1 MPRNQRK
8 GKDFLTYALGYTQK
22 LGFRVFPLVPGK
34 KIPMIPNWQN
44 EATTDEAKI
53 REWWTRWPNANIG
66 IVTGEYRDGFFY
78 VLDFDPRNGGDWF
91 DDVGEDILPP
101 TWVVHTARGGRHY
114 YYRTRELLRSAMLP
128 DGVDLKGKGGYVVAP
143 PSILFDDDGNP
154 IGDYAYQVGNMPKDL
169 GMAEGP
175 SWVLEKL
182 HGKRTSDAGG
192 GNEETQLALWRMPP
206 PIPKGM
212 RHNYLVSLAGAL
224 WAAGVPQKEL
234 EAVLWGALE
243 FFETREDFE
252 PEKEINGILKSLQN
266 WQGEKLDLAI
276 ILRSLP
282 TALRNLVIREV
293 AAAKNLAEANAELIR
308 ENRRRAAEVVRTM
321 AVRKKEDGSLWG
333 VYQMPD
339 GKEREVPYTATGL
352 IALLQ
357 DLGISISTKEAE
369 RLLGIVSDG
378 AHKGKSKKPK
388 AASFEEI
395 LEVVWKH
402 KWIEWGGE
410 TWLLEPPLLT
420 RANIDNIRALLL
432 QNGIEISKERLNT
445 FFDKLMKFLP
455 ISPMEG
461 VVVTEAPRYGKA
473 GGIRGL
479 WFRHKNDLYVVT
491 PHEIKHFPFGQWPK
505 DVYVL
510 DLRQRDYMIDWNG
523 TPEDLLAYWEGVT
536 NRLAGDRLIALAMFL
551 PALLDQGHI
560 GLILRGPA
568 GSGKSTLKK
577 SLGYLRLGRAPKTPH
592 GTTARDFMAVLHQKA
607 IVFFDEVSAMPN
619 EMQTALKSMITGD
632 GMAMRSLYTDLEEVE
647 SDMMGTAVF
656 CATKLEYLQPDLRT
670 RCFVWELEN
679 KGGGEYE
686 DEIED
691 FCKKLWRR
699 ALAGAIKLY
708 QQAAKL
714 PPPPKNLLPEIRFRR
729 WGSWAYRYAQILGVA
744 DKFVASVRKSKIAAH
759 KGEKFEFLIDA
770 LSNPNFD
777 PKKEYTIG
785 ELIELADPAG
795 ANLRGIGQSLNRE
808 SVRDAIITLALS
820 MGYHLRIEKTRL
832 KGETKAKLRFFFTP
846 LQTGDNS
853 RLRAILKNRGIE
865 PDSDDDNTSPTPPPA
880 PPPNPPTP
888 PPTAPADHSDLT
900 PPQNPASPAQPPA
913 SPSEKPESPTDA
925 EMIEFLENAM
935 AEHDRKGG
943 TTEQKL
949 LYLYRFKER
958 FWAELAKNGRQKTID
973 YVHKKML
980 ELENVLHAETEKKLR
995 YGKHRT

>member
-1 MPRNQRK
+1 MGGTQGK
-8 GKDFLTYALGYTQK
+8 SKDFLAYALGYAKK
-22 LGFRVFPLVPGK
+22 LGFRVIPLVPGK
-34 KIPMIPNWQN
+34 KIPLIPNWQN
-44 EATTDEAKI
+44 EATTDETKI
-53 REWWTRWPNANIG
+53 REWWTRWPDANIG
-66 IVTGEYRDGFFY
+66 IVTGEYRDGFFC
-78 VLDFDPRNGGDWF
+78 VLDFDPRNGGDWW

-101 TWVVHTARGGRHY
+101 TWVVHTPSGGRHF
-114 YYRTRELLRSAMLP
+114 YYRTPELLRCAKFLP
-128 DGVDLKGKGGYVVAP
+128 GVDLKAKGGYVVAP
-143 PSILFDDDGNP
+143 PSDLFEDEGNFVREY
-154 IGDYAYQVGNMPKDL
+154 DFQVGNMPKDL
-169 GMAEGP
+169 RMAMCTQWLLDQLNGTRNGGAGEG
-175 SWVLEKL
+175 KD
-182 HGKRTSDAGG
+182 GK
-192 GNEETQLALWRMPP
+192 QLALWRMPP

-212 RHNYLVSLAGAL
+212 RHDYLVSLAGAL
-224 WAAGVPQKEL
+224 WAAGVPEREL
-234 EAVLWGALE
+234 EAVLWGALA

-252 PEKEINGILKSLQN
+252 PEKEISGILKSLQN
-266 WQGEKLDLAI
+266 WQGEKLDLTI

-282 TALRNLVIREV
+282 TAIRDIVIREV
-293 AAAKNLAEANAELIR
+293 AAAKTLSESKTDRIR
-308 ENRRRAAEVVRTM
+308 EMRRRAAEVVYALEIR
-321 AVRKKEDGSLWG
+321 RKEDGSLWG
-333 VYQMPD
+333 IYQTAE
-339 GKEREVPYTATGL
+339 GSEKEVPYTAAG
-352 IALLQ
+352 IQSLLQ
-357 DLGISISTKEAE
+357 DLGINLSVKEIE
-369 RLLGIVSDG
+369 RLLGVVGNAESRKNG
-378 AHKGKSKKPK
+378 KKPK
-388 AASFEEI
+388 APGFEEI
-395 LEVVWKH
+395 LEVVWKY

-420 RANIDNIRALLL
+420 RATPENIHSLLL
-432 QNGIEISKERLNT
+432 QNRVEISKERLKT

-455 ISPMEG
+455 ISPMDG
-461 VVVTEAPRYGKA
+461 VVVSEAPRYGKA

-479 WFRHKNDLYVVT
+479 WFRHKSDLYVVT
-491 PHEIKHFPFGQWPK
+491 PNEIKHFPFGQWPEN
-505 DVYVL
+505 VYVL

-523 TPEDLLAYWEGVT
+523 TPEDLLAYWDGVT
-536 NRLAGDRLIALAMFL
+536 NRLDGDKLVALAMYL

-577 SLGYLRLGRAPKTPH
+577 ALGYLRLGRAPKTPH

-607 IVFFDEVSAMPN
+607 IVFFDEVSAMPD

-691 FCKKLWRR
+691 FCKKLCRR

-729 WGSWAYRYAQILGVA
+729 WVSWAYRYAQILDVT
-744 DKFVASVRKSKIAAH
+744 DKFVAYVRKSKIAAH

-777 PKKEYTIG
+777 PNKEYTIS

-795 ANLRGIGQSLNRE
+795 TNLRGIGQSLNRE

-820 MGYHLRIEKTRL
+820 LGYLLRIEKTRL

-853 RLRAILKNRGIE
+853 RLRTILKNRGIE
-865 PDSDDDNTSPTPPPA
+865 PDSDDDDTPPTPPPA
-880 PPPNPPTP
+880 PSSNPPTP
-888 PPTAPADHSDLT
+888 THTAPTEPSEST
-900 PPQNPASPAQPPA
+900 PPSKPNPPAQPPPPA
-913 SPSEKPESPTDA
+913 PNPKTLTEGEV
-925 EMIEFLENAM
+925 IEFLENALG
-935 AEHDRKGG
+935 EHARKGA
-943 TTEQKL
+943 TAEQKL
-949 LYLYRFKER
+949 LYLYHFKER
-958 FWAELAKNGRQKTID
+958 FWEELMRNGLKKVLD
-973 YVHKKML
+973 YIHEKIS
-980 ELENVLHAETEKKLR
+980 ELETTLHAETKKQ
-995 YGKHRT
+995 T

>member
-1 MPRNQRK
+1 MGGTQGK
-8 GKDFLTYALGYTQK
+8 SKDFLSYALGYGPK
-22 LGFRVFPLVPGK
+22 LGFRVIPLRPGK
-34 KIPMIPNWQN
+34 KTPLIPNWPN

-53 REWWTRWPNANIG
+53 REWWTRWPDANIG
-66 IVTGEYRDGFFY
+66 IVTGEYRDGFFC
-78 VLDFDPRNGGDWF
+78 VLDFDPRNGGGWW
-91 DDVGEDILPP
+91 DDVGEDVLPE
-101 TWVVHTARGGRHY
+101 TWVVHTPSGGRHY
-114 YYRTRELLRSAMLP
+114 YYRTPERLRSAKLQH
-128 DGVDLKGKGGYVVAP
+128 GVDLKGNGGYVVAP
-143 PSILFDDDGNP
+143 PSILLDDEGNF
-154 IGDYAYQVGNMPKDL
+154 IGDYDFQVGSMPKDK
-169 GMAEGP
+169 GMGACP
-175 SWVLEKL
+175 QWVLDEL
-182 HGKRTSDAGG
+182 GKKRDGG
-192 GNEETQLALWRMPP
+192 EGKDGVGLSLWRMPP

-212 RHNYLVSLAGAL
+212 RHDYLVSLAGAL
-224 WAAGVPQKEL
+224 WAAGVPEKEL
-234 EAVLWGALE
+234 EAVLWGALA

-252 PEKEINGILKSLQN
+252 PEKEISGILKSLQN

-282 TALRNLVIREV
+282 TAIRDIVIREV
-293 AAAKNLAEANAELIR
+293 AAAKDLAENNAERVR
-308 ENRRRAAEVVRTM
+308 ENRRRAVEVVRTM

-339 GKEREVPYTATGL
+339 GKEREVPYTAAGVL
-352 IALLQ
+352 GLLQ
-357 DLGISISTKEAE
+357 DLGIYISTKEAE
-369 RLLGIVSDG
+369 RLLGVVSDG
-378 AHKGKSKKPK
+378 EHRGKGKKPK

-420 RANIDNIRALLL
+420 RANLDNIRALLL
-432 QNGIEISKERLNT
+432 QNGLEISKERLNT

-455 ISPMEG
+455 VSPMNG
-461 VVVTEAPRYGKA
+461 VVVTEAPRFGRA
-473 GGIRGL
+473 GGLRGL

-491 PHEIKHFPFGQWPK
+491 KDEIKHFPFGQWPEN
-505 DVYVL
+505 VYVL

-523 TPEDLLAYWEGVT
+523 TPEDLLAYWDGVT
-536 NRLAGDRLIALAMFL
+536 NRLAGDKLVALAMYL

-560 GLILRGPA
+560 GIILRGPA

-592 GTTARDFMAVLHQKA
+592 GTTTRDFMAVLHQKA
-607 IVFFDEVSAMPN
+607 IVFFDEVSAMPD

-729 WGSWAYRYAQILGVA
+729 WVSWAYRYAQILGVA
-744 DKFVASVRKSKIAAH
+744 DKFIAYVRKSKIAAH

-777 PKKEYTIG
+777 PNKEYTIG

-795 ANLRGIGQSLNRE
+795 TNLRGIAQSLNRE

-820 MGYHLRIEKTRL
+820 MGYLLRIEKTRL

-853 RLRAILKNRGIE
+853 RLRAILKSRGIE
-865 PDSDDDNTSPTPPPA
+865 PDSDDDDSPPP
-880 PPPNPPTP
+880 PPPSPSPNPPTP
-888 PPTAPADHSDLT
+888 PLTAPAE
-900 PPQNPASPAQPPA
+900 PPESPPPSNPNPPAQPP
-913 SPSEKPESPTDA
+913 PPVQNPKTPT
-925 EMIEFLENAM
+925 EGEVIEFLENAL
-935 AEHDRKGG
+935 AEHDQKGG
-943 TTEQKL
+943 TAEQKL

-958 FWAELAKNGRQKTID
+958 FWAELMRNGR
-973 YVHKKML
+973 KKVL
-980 ELENVLHAETEKKLR
+980 DCIHEKISELETTLHAETKKQ
-995 YGKHRT
+995 T

>member
-1 MPRNQRK
+1 MAQAQRK
-8 GKDFLTYALGYTQK
+8 GKDFLTYALGYAQK
-22 LGFRVFPLVPGK
+22 LGLRVIPLKPGT
-34 KIPMIPNWQN
+34 KIPLIPDWPN

-53 REWWTRWPNANIG
+53 RKWWTKWPDANIG
-66 IVTGEYRDGFFY
+66 IVLGRYGDAY
-78 VLDFDPRNGGDWF
+78 ICALDFDPRNGGDWY
-91 DDVGEDILPP
+91 DDAGEDILPH
-101 TWVVHTARGGRHY
+101 TWTTHTARGGRHY
-114 YYRTRELLRSAMLP
+114 YYKTQEPLRSAKL
-128 DGVDLKGKGGYVVAP
+128 DAGVDLKGEGGYVVAP
-143 PSILFDDDGNP
+143 PSVLLDDEGNL
-154 IGDYAYQVGNMPKDL
+154 IGEYEWEVGSMPKEVAL
-169 GMAEGP
+169 AEIP
-175 SWVLEKL
+175 KWVLEKL
-182 HGKRTSDAGG
+182 RGKGKGEADNGG
-192 GNEETQLALWRMPP
+192 ESLAIWRMPP
-206 PIPKGM
+206 PIPKGS

-224 WAAGVPQKEL
+224 WAAGVSEKEL
-234 EAVLWGALE
+234 EAVLWGVVEL
-243 FFETREDFE
+243 FETREDFD
-252 PEKEINGILKSLQN
+252 PEREISGILKSLRN
-266 WQGEKLDLAI
+266 WEGEKLDLAI

-282 TALRNLVIREV
+282 TAIRDIVVREV
-293 AAAKNLAEANAELIR
+293 AAAKDVAEANAERIR
-308 ENRRRAAEVVRTM
+308 ENRRRATELVRTM
-321 AVRKKEDGSLWG
+321 AVRKKEDGSLWW

-339 GKEREVPYTATGL
+339 GTEREVPYTAAGL
-352 IALLQ
+352 QGLLQ
-357 DLGISISTKEAE
+357 DLGISISTKEAG
-369 RLLGIVSDG
+369 RLLGVVTDG
-378 AHKGKSKKPK
+378 EPKSKGKKSKT
-388 AASFEEI
+388 ASFEDI

-420 RANIDNIRALLL
+420 RANLDNIRALLL
-432 QNGIEISKERLNT
+432 QNGLEISKERLNT

-455 ISPMEG
+455 VSPMDG

-473 GGIRGL
+473 GGIKGL

-491 PHEIKHFPFGQWPK
+491 KDGMKHFPFGQWPEG
-505 DVYVL
+505 VYVL
-510 DLRQRDYMIDWNG
+510 DLRQRDYTIDWNG
-523 TPEDLLAYWEGVT
+523 TPEDLFAYWDGVT
-536 NRLAGDRLIALAMFL
+536 NRLAGDRLVALAMYL

-577 SLGYLRLGRAPKTPH
+577 ALGYLRLGRAPKTPH

-607 IVFFDEVSAMPN
+607 MVFFDEVSAMPD

-647 SDMMGTAVF
+647 SDMMGSAVF

-714 PPPPKNLLPEIRFRR
+714 PPPPKTLLPEIRFRR
-729 WGSWAYRYAQILGVA
+729 WVSWAYRYAQILGVA
-744 DKFVASVRKSKIAAH
+744 DKFVSFVRKAKIAAH

-777 PKKEYTIG
+777 PNKEYTIG

-795 ANLRGIGQSLNRE
+795 TNLKGIGQSLNRE

-853 RLRAILKNRGIE
+853 RLRAILKSRGIE
-865 PDSDDDNTSPTPPPA
+865 PDDEDDTTPPSPTPT
-880 PPPNPPTP
+880 PPTP
-888 PPTAPADHSDLT
+888 PPTMHTDPT
-900 PPQNPASPAQPPA
+900 PPTNTTPPPQNDNT
-913 SPSEKPESPTDA
+913 PTNDEVIA
-925 EMIEFLENAM
+925 FLENAM
-935 AEHDRKGG
+935 AEHDQKGG

-958 FWAELAKNGRQKTID
+958 FWSELAKNGLKIAID
-973 YVHKKML
+973 YIHEKIS
-980 ELENVLHAETEKKLR
+980 ELETALQSETKK
-995 YGKHRT
+995 TT

>member
-1 MPRNQRK
+1 MPKAQRK
-8 GKDFLTYALGYTQK
+8 GKDFLTYALGYAQK
-22 LGFRVFPLVPGK
+22 LGLRVIPLVPGK
-34 KIPMIPNWQN
+34 KTPLIPDWPN

-53 REWWTRWPNANIG
+53 REWWQKWPTANIG
-66 IVTGEYRDGFFY
+66 IVTGRYRDGYFV

-91 DDVGEDILPP
+91 DDVGEDVLPP
-101 TWVVHTARGGRHY
+101 TWVVHTPSGGRHY
-114 YYRTRELLRSAMLP
+114 YYKTPELLRSAKLRH
-128 DGVDLKGKGGYVVAP
+128 GVDLKGVGGYVVAP
-143 PSILFDDDGNP
+143 PSILLDDEGKL
-154 IGDYAYQVGNMPKDL
+154 IGEYDYEVGRMPKDVAM
-169 GMAEGP
+169 GEKP
-175 SWVLEKL
+175 NWVLEEL
-182 HGKRTSDAGG
+182 HGKRNGG
-192 GNEETQLALWRMPP
+192 DEEGKEGAQLSLWRMPP
-206 PIPKGM
+206 PIPKGT

-224 WAAGVPQKEL
+224 WAAGVTEKEI
-234 EAVLWGALE
+234 EAVLWGAIA

-252 PEKEINGILKSLQN
+252 PEKEISGILKSLQN

-282 TALRNLVIREV
+282 TAIRDIVLREV
-293 AAAKNLAEANAELIR
+293 AAAKDLAESNAERIR

-321 AVRKKEDGSLWG
+321 AVREKEDGSLWG

-339 GKEREVPYTATGL
+339 GKEREVPYTAAGVQG
-352 IALLQ
+352 LLQ

-369 RLLGIVSDG
+369 RLLGVVSNG
-378 AHKGKSKKPK
+378 EYKGKGKKPK
-388 AASFEEI
+388 AAGFEEI

-420 RANIDNIRALLL
+420 RATLENIHSLLL
-432 QNGIEISKERLNT
+432 QNRVEISKERLRT

-455 ISPMEG
+455 VSPMEG
-461 VVVTEAPRYGKA
+461 VVVTEAPRYGKT

-479 WFRHKNDLYVVT
+479 WFRHKSDLYVVT
-491 PHEIKHFPFGQWPK
+491 PNEIKHFPFGQWPEG
-505 DVYVL
+505 VYVL
-510 DLRQRDYMIDWNG
+510 DLRQRDYIIDWNG
-523 TPEDLLAYWEGVT
+523 TPEDLLAYWDGVT
-536 NRLAGDRLIALAMFL
+536 NRLAGDQRVALAMYL

-577 SLGYLRLGRAPKTPH
+577 ALGYLRLGRAPKTPH

-607 IVFFDEVSAMPN
+607 IVFFDEVSAMPD

-656 CATKLEYLQPDLRT
+656 CATKLEYLHSDLRT

-714 PPPPKNLLPEIRFRR
+714 PPPPKNILPEIRFRR
-729 WGSWAYRYAQILGVA
+729 WVSWAYRYAQILGVA
-744 DKFVASVRKSKIAAH
+744 DKFVAYVRKSKIAAH

-777 PKKEYTIG
+777 PNKEYTIG

-795 ANLRGIGQSLNRE
+795 ANLKGIGQSLNRE

-832 KGETKAKLRFFFTP
+832 KGETKAKLRFFFTQ

-853 RLRAILKNRGIE
+853 RLRAILKSRGIE
-865 PDSDDDNTSPTPPPA
+865 SDSDDDDTPPTPRRPPHTTRHHHLLRQR
-880 PPPNPPTP
+880 PPNPLTPTTSNLPISQSPPEPDP
-888 PPTAPADHSDLT
+888 PPTGEII
-900 PPQNPASPAQPPA
+900 Q
-913 SPSEKPESPTDA
+913 
-925 EMIEFLENAM
+925 FLEEAM
-935 AEHDRKGG
+935 AEHDQKGC

-958 FWAELAKNGRQKTID
+958 FWSELAKNGLKNTLD
-973 YVHKKML
+973 YIHKKIS
-980 ELENVLHAETEKKLR
+980 ELETTLHAETKKQ
-995 YGKHRT
+995 T

>member
-1 MPRNQRK
+1 
-8 GKDFLTYALGYTQK
+8 
-22 LGFRVFPLVPGK
+22 
-34 KIPMIPNWQN
+34 
-44 EATTDEAKI
+44 
-53 REWWTRWPNANIG
+53 
-66 IVTGEYRDGFFY
+66 
-78 VLDFDPRNGGDWF
+78 
-91 DDVGEDILPP
+91 
-101 TWVVHTARGGRHY
+101 
-114 YYRTRELLRSAMLP
+114 
-128 DGVDLKGKGGYVVAP
+128 
-143 PSILFDDDGNP
+143 
-154 IGDYAYQVGNMPKDL
+154 
-169 GMAEGP
+169 
-175 SWVLEKL
+175 
-182 HGKRTSDAGG
+182 
-192 GNEETQLALWRMPP
+192 
-206 PIPKGM
+206 M
-212 RHNYLVSLAGAL
+212 RHDYLVSLAGAL
-224 WAAGVPQKEL
+224 WAAGVPEKEL
-234 EAVLWGALE
+234 EAVLWGVLA

-252 PEKEINGILKSLQN
+252 PEKEIAGILKSLQN

-282 TALRNLVIREV
+282 TAIRDIVIREV
-293 AAAKNLAEANAELIR
+293 AAAKTLSESKTDRIR
-308 ENRRRAAEVVRTM
+308 EMRRRAAEVVYALEIR
-321 AVRKKEDGSLWG
+321 RKEDGSLWG
-333 VYQMPD
+333 IYQTAE
-339 GKEREVPYTATGL
+339 GSEKEVPYTAAG
-352 IALLQ
+352 IQSLLQ
-357 DLGISISTKEAE
+357 DLGINLSVKEIE
-369 RLLGIVSDG
+369 RLLGVVGNAESRKNG
-378 AHKGKSKKPK
+378 KKPK
-388 AASFEEI
+388 APGFEEI
-395 LEVVWKH
+395 LEVVWKY

-420 RANIDNIRALLL
+420 RATPENIHSLLL
-432 QNGIEISKERLNT
+432 QNRVEISKERLKT

-455 ISPMEG
+455 ISPMDG
-461 VVVTEAPRYGKA
+461 VVVSEAPRYGKA

-479 WFRHKNDLYVVT
+479 WFRHKSDLYVVT
-491 PHEIKHFPFGQWPK
+491 PNEIKHFPFGQWPEN
-505 DVYVL
+505 VYVL

-523 TPEDLLAYWEGVT
+523 TPEDLLAYWDGVT
-536 NRLAGDRLIALAMFL
+536 NRLDGDKLVALAMYL

-577 SLGYLRLGRAPKTPH
+577 ALGYLRLGRAPKTPH

-607 IVFFDEVSAMPN
+607 IVFFDEVSAMPD

-656 CATKLEYLQPDLRT
+656 CATKLEYLLSDLRT

-729 WGSWAYRYAQILGVA
+729 WVSWAYRYAQILNVA
-744 DKFVASVRKSKIAAH
+744 DKFVAYVRKSKIAAH

-777 PKKEYTIG
+777 PNKEYTIG

-795 ANLRGIGQSLNRE
+795 TNLRGIGQSLNRE

-853 RLRAILKNRGIE
+853 RLRTILKNRGIE
-865 PDSDDDNTSPTPPPA
+865 PDSDDDDTPPTPPPA
-880 PPPNPPTP
+880 PSSNPPTP
-888 PPTAPADHSDLT
+888 THTAPTEPSEST
-900 PPQNPASPAQPPA
+900 PPPSQNPNM
-913 SPSEKPESPTDA
+913 PTDR
-925 EMIEFLENAM
+925 ELIDFLENAL
-935 AEHDRKGG
+935 AEHD
-943 TTEQKL
+943 QKL

-958 FWAELAKNGRQKTID
+958 FWAELMRNGRKKVLD
-973 YVHKKML
+973 YIHEKIS
-980 ELENVLHAETEKKLR
+980 ELETTLHAETKKQ
-995 YGKHRT
+995 T

>member
-1 MPRNQRK
+1 MRRAQGK
-8 GKDFLTYALGYTQK
+8 GKDFLSYALGYGPK
-22 LGFRVFPLVPGK
+22 LGFRVIPLRPGK
-34 KIPMIPNWQN
+34 KTPLIPNWPN

-53 REWWTRWPNANIG
+53 REWWTRWPDANIG
-66 IVTGEYRDGFFY
+66 IVTGEYRDGFFC
-78 VLDFDPRNGGDWF
+78 VLDFDPRNGGGWW
-91 DDVGEDILPP
+91 DDVGEDVLPE
-101 TWVVHTARGGRHY
+101 TWVVHTPSGGRHY
-114 YYRTRELLRSAMLP
+114 YYRTPERLRSAKLQH
-128 DGVDLKGKGGYVVAP
+128 GVDLKGNGGYVVAP
-143 PSILFDDDGNP
+143 PSILLDDEGNF
-154 IGDYAYQVGNMPKDL
+154 IGDYDFQVGSMPKDK
-169 GMAEGP
+169 GMGACP
-175 SWVLEKL
+175 QWVLDEL
-182 HGKRTSDAGG
+182 GKKRDGG
-192 GNEETQLALWRMPP
+192 EGKDGVGLSLWRMPP

-212 RHNYLVSLAGAL
+212 RHDYLVSLAGAL
-224 WAAGVPQKEL
+224 WAAGVPEKEL
-234 EAVLWGALE
+234 EAVLWGALA

-252 PEKEINGILKSLQN
+252 PEKEISGILKSLQN

-282 TALRNLVIREV
+282 TAIRDIVIREV
-293 AAAKNLAEANAELIR
+293 AAAKDLAENNAERVR
-308 ENRRRAAEVVRTM
+308 ENRRRAVEVVRTM

-339 GKEREVPYTATGL
+339 GKEREVPYTAAGVL
-352 IALLQ
+352 GLLQ
-357 DLGISISTKEAE
+357 DLGIYISTKEAE
-369 RLLGIVSDG
+369 RLLGVVSDG
-378 AHKGKSKKPK
+378 EHRGKGKKPK

-420 RANIDNIRALLL
+420 RANLDNIRALLL
-432 QNGIEISKERLNT
+432 QNGLEISKERLNT

-455 ISPMEG
+455 VSPMNG
-461 VVVTEAPRYGKA
+461 VVVTEAPRFGRA
-473 GGIRGL
+473 GGLRGL

-491 PHEIKHFPFGQWPK
+491 KDEIKHFPFGQWPEN
-505 DVYVL
+505 VYVL

-523 TPEDLLAYWEGVT
+523 TPEDLLAYWDGVT
-536 NRLAGDRLIALAMFL
+536 NRLAGDKLVALAMYL

-560 GLILRGPA
+560 GIILRGPA

-592 GTTARDFMAVLHQKA
+592 GTTTRDFMAVLHQKA
-607 IVFFDEVSAMPN
+607 IVFFDEVSAMPD

-729 WGSWAYRYAQILGVA
+729 WVSWAYRYAQILGVA
-744 DKFVASVRKSKIAAH
+744 DKFIAYVRKSKIAAH

-777 PKKEYTIG
+777 PNKEYTIG

-795 ANLRGIGQSLNRE
+795 TNLRGIAQSLNRE

-820 MGYHLRIEKTRL
+820 MGYLLRIEKTRL

-853 RLRAILKNRGIE
+853 RLRAILKSRGIE
-865 PDSDDDNTSPTPPPA
+865 PDSDDDDSPPP
-880 PPPNPPTP
+880 PPPSPSPNPPTP
-888 PPTAPADHSDLT
+888 PLTAPAE
-900 PPQNPASPAQPPA
+900 PPESPPPSNPNPPAQPP
-913 SPSEKPESPTDA
+913 PPVQNPKTPT
-925 EMIEFLENAM
+925 EGEVIEFLENAL
-935 AEHDRKGG
+935 AEHDQKGG
-943 TTEQKL
+943 TAEQKL

-958 FWAELAKNGRQKTID
+958 FWADLMRNGR
-973 YVHKKML
+973 KKVL
-980 ELENVLHAETEKKLR
+980 DCIHEKISELETTLHAETKKQ
-995 YGKHRT
+995 T

>member
-1 MPRNQRK
+1 MGTRQSK
-8 GKDFLTYALGYTQK
+8 GKDFLTYALGYAQK
-22 LGFRVFPLVPGK
+22 LGFRIIPLVPGK
-34 KIPMIPNWQN
+34 KTPLIPNWQN

-53 REWWTRWPNANIG
+53 REWWTKWPNANIG
-66 IVTGEYRDGFFY
+66 IVTGRYRDGYFC
-78 VLDFDPRNGGDWF
+78 VLDFDPRNGGNWW
-91 DDVGEDILPP
+91 DDVGEDVLPP
-101 TWVVHTARGGRHY
+101 TWVVHTPSGGRHF
-114 YYRTRELLRSAMLP
+114 YYRTRELLRSTKLR
-128 DGVDLKGKGGYVVAP
+128 DGVDLKADGGYVVSP
-143 PSILFDDDGNP
+143 PSVLFDDEGNFV
-154 IGDYAYQVGNMPKDL
+154 GDYGFQVGNMPKDL
-169 GMAEGP
+169 EMAE
-175 SWVLEKL
+175 SAQWVLDEL
-182 HGKRTSDAGG
+182 HGKRSGDARGG
-192 GNEETQLALWRMPP
+192 KEAGSLALWRMPP
-206 PIPKGM
+206 PIPKGT
-212 RHNYLVSLAGAL
+212 RHNYLVSLAGVL
-224 WAAGVPQKEL
+224 WAAGVPEKEL
-234 EAVLWGALE
+234 EAVLWGALA
-243 FFETREDFE
+243 FLETREDFE
-252 PEKEINGILKSLQN
+252 PEKEISGILKSLQN

-282 TALRNLVIREV
+282 TAIRDIVIREV
-293 AAAKNLAEANAELIR
+293 AAAKDLAEANAERIR
-308 ENRRRAAEVVRTM
+308 ENRRQAAEVIRTM
-321 AVRKKEDGSLWG
+321 AVREKEDGSLWG
-333 VYQMPD
+333 VYQMAD
-339 GKEREVPYTATGL
+339 GSEKEVPYTAAG
-352 IALLQ
+352 IHGLLQ
-357 DLGISISTKEAE
+357 DLGINLSIKETE
-369 RLLGIVSDG
+369 RLLGVISNTG
-378 AHKGKSKKPK
+378 SRKNGKKPK
-388 AASFEEI
+388 APGLEEI
-395 LEVVWKH
+395 LEVIWKY

-410 TWLLEPPLLT
+410 TWLLEPPLL
-420 RANIDNIRALLL
+420 IRATPENIHTLLL
-432 QNGIEISKERLNT
+432 QNRVEISKERLKT

-455 ISPMEG
+455 VSPMDG

-479 WFRHKNDLYVVT
+479 WFRHKSDLYVVT
-491 PHEIKHFPFGQWPK
+491 PNEIKHFPFGQWPE

-523 TPEDLLAYWEGVT
+523 TPEDLLAYWDGVA
-536 NRLAGDRLIALAMFL
+536 NRLAGDKLVALAMFL

-577 SLGYLRLGRAPKTPH
+577 ALGYLRLGRAPKSPQGSTF
-592 GTTARDFMAVLHQKA
+592 RDFMAVLHQKGM
-607 IVFFDEVSAMPN
+607 VFFDEVGAMPN
-619 EMQTALKSMITGD
+619 EMQIALKSMITGD

-691 FCKKLWRR
+691 FCKKLWRC

-729 WGSWAYRYAQILGVA
+729 WVSWAYRYAQILGVA
-744 DKFVASVRKSKIAAH
+744 DKFVAYVRKSKIAAH

-777 PKKEYTIG
+777 PNKEYTIG

-795 ANLRGIGQSLNRE
+795 TNLRGIGQSLNRE

-865 PDSDDDNTSPTPPPA
+865 IDSDDDDSPLTPPPS
-880 PPPNPPTP
+880 PPPNSPTP
-888 PPTAPADHSDLT
+888 PPTAPTEPSEPT
-900 PPQNPASPAQPPA
+900 PPPTPTPPAQPSA
-913 SPSEKPESPTDA
+913 TPSQNPDQPTDQQV
-925 EMIEFLENAM
+925 IEFLENTM
-935 AEHDRKGG
+935 DEHDRKGG

-958 FWAELAKNGRQKTID
+958 FWGDLAKNGCGEVLNYI
-973 YVHKKML
+973 HKKIS
-980 ELENVLHAETEKKLR
+980 ELETALHAETKKQ
-995 YGKHRT
+995 TWI

>member
-1 MPRNQRK
+1 MPNTQGK
-8 GKDFLTYALGYTQK
+8 GKDFLTYALGYAQK
-22 LGFRVFPLVPGK
+22 LGLRVIPLVPGK
-34 KIPMIPNWQN
+34 KIPLIPNWPN

-53 REWWTRWPNANIG
+53 REWWTKWPNANIG
-66 IVTGEYRDGFFY
+66 IITGWYRDGYFV

-91 DDVGEDILPP
+91 DDVGADILPP
-101 TWVVHTARGGRHY
+101 TWVVHTPSGGRHY
-114 YYRTRELLRSAMLP
+114 YYKSPEPLRSAKLP
-128 DGVDLKGKGGYVVAP
+128 DGVDLKGAGGYVVAP
-143 PSILFDDDGNP
+143 PSILLDDDGNL
-154 IGDYAYQVGNMPKDL
+154 IGEYGFEVGRMPKDM
-169 GMAEGP
+169 GMGEIP
-175 SWVLEKL
+175 NWVLEEL
-182 HGKRTSDAGG
+182 HGKSRGSAGEG
-192 GNEETQLALWRMPP
+192 KEVGRLSLWRMPP

-212 RHNYLVSLAGAL
+212 RHDYLVSLAGAL
-224 WAAGVPQKEL
+224 WAAGVPEKEL
-234 EAVLWGALE
+234 EAVLWGAIE

-252 PEKEINGILKSLQN
+252 PEKEISGILKSLQN

-282 TALRNLVIREV
+282 TAIRDIVLREV
-293 AAAKNLAEANAELIR
+293 AAAKDWAESNAERIR

-321 AVRKKEDGSLWG
+321 AVRKKEDGTLWG

-339 GKEREVPYTATGL
+339 GKEREIPYTAAGVQG
-352 IALLQ
+352 LLQ

-369 RLLGIVSDG
+369 RLLGVVSNG
-378 AHKGKSKKPK
+378 EHKGKGKKPK
-388 AASFEEI
+388 AAGFEEI

-420 RANIDNIRALLL
+420 RATIDNIHSLLL
-432 QNGIEISKERLNT
+432 QNRVEISKERLKT

-455 ISPMEG
+455 VSPMDG
-461 VVVTEAPRYGKA
+461 VVVTEAPRFGRA

-491 PHEIKHFPFGQWPK
+491 KDEIKHFPFGQWPEG
-505 DVYVL
+505 VYVL
-510 DLRQRDYMIDWNG
+510 DLRQRDYIIDWNG
-523 TPEDLLAYWEGVT
+523 TPEDLLAYWDGIT
-536 NRLAGDRLIALAMFL
+536 NRLVGDQRVALAMYL

-577 SLGYLRLGRAPKTPH
+577 ALGYLRLGRAPKTPH

-607 IVFFDEVSAMPN
+607 IVFFDEVGAMPD

-656 CATKLEYLQPDLRT
+656 CATKLEYLHSDLRT

-714 PPPPKNLLPEIRFRR
+714 PPPPKNILPEIRFRR
-729 WGSWAYRYAQILGVA
+729 WVSWAYRYAQILGVA
-744 DKFVASVRKSKIAAH
+744 DKFVAYVRKSKIAAH

-777 PKKEYTIG
+777 PNKEYTIS

-795 ANLRGIGQSLNRE
+795 ANLKGIGQSLNRE

-832 KGETKAKLRFFFTP
+832 KGETKAKLRFFFTQ

-853 RLRAILKNRGIE
+853 RLRAILKSRGIE
-865 PDSDDDNTSPTPPPA
+865 SDSDDDDTPPTPPSSPPHNPPSPPPTTSTQPTDPTPPPK
-880 PPPNPPTP
+880 PT
-888 PPTAPADHSDLT
+888 
-900 PPQNPASPAQPPA
+900 SPAPQSPPE
-913 SPSEKPESPTDA
+913 PDTPTDN
-925 EMIEFLENAM
+925 EIIQFLEEAM
-935 AEHDRKGG
+935 AEHDQKGC

-958 FWAELAKNGRQKTID
+958 FWSELAKNGLKNTLD
-973 YVHKKML
+973 YIHKKIS
-980 ELENVLHAETEKKLR
+980 ELETTLHAETKKQ
-995 YGKHRT
+995 T

>member
-1 MPRNQRK
+1 MPNTQGK
-8 GKDFLTYALGYTQK
+8 GKDFLTYALKYAQK
-22 LGFRVFPLVPGK
+22 LGLRVIPLVPGK
-34 KIPMIPNWQN
+34 KIPLIPNWPN

-53 REWWTRWPNANIG
+53 REWWAKWPNANIG
-66 IVTGEYRDGFFY
+66 IVTGQYRDGYFY

-91 DDVGEDILPP
+91 ADVAEDVLPP
-101 TWVVHTARGGRHY
+101 TWVVHTPSGGRHY
-114 YYRTRELLRSAMLP
+114 YYRSPEPLRSAKLP
-128 DGVDLKGKGGYVVAP
+128 DGVDLKGAGGYVVAP
-143 PSILFDDDGNP
+143 PSILLDDDGNL
-154 IGDYAYQVGNMPKDL
+154 IGEYGFEVGRMPKDM
-169 GMAEGP
+169 GMGETP
-175 SWVLEKL
+175 NWVLEEL
-182 HGKRTSDAGG
+182 HGKSRDGEERKEGG
-192 GNEETQLALWRMPP
+192 QLALWRMPP
-206 PIPKGM
+206 PIPKGT

-224 WAAGVPQKEL
+224 WAAGVTEKEI
-234 EAVLWGALE
+234 EAVLWGAIA

-252 PEKEINGILKSLQN
+252 PEKEISGILKSLQN

-282 TALRNLVIREV
+282 TAIRDIVLREV
-293 AAAKNLAEANAELIR
+293 AAAKDWAESNAERIR

-321 AVRKKEDGSLWG
+321 AVRKKEDGTLWG

-339 GKEREVPYTATGL
+339 GKEREIPYTAAGVQE
-352 IALLQ
+352 LLQ

-369 RLLGIVSDG
+369 RLLGVVSNG
-378 AHKGKSKKPK
+378 EYKGKGKKPK
-388 AASFEEI
+388 AAGFEEI

-420 RANIDNIRALLL
+420 RATIDNIHSLLL
-432 QNGIEISKERLNT
+432 QNRVEISKERLKT

-455 ISPMEG
+455 VSPMDG
-461 VVVTEAPRYGKA
+461 VVVTEAPRFGRA

-491 PHEIKHFPFGQWPK
+491 KDEIKHFPFGQWPEG
-505 DVYVL
+505 VYVL
-510 DLRQRDYMIDWNG
+510 DLRQRDYIIDWNG
-523 TPEDLLAYWEGVT
+523 TPEDLLAYWDGIT
-536 NRLAGDRLIALAMFL
+536 NRLVGDRLVALAMYL

-577 SLGYLRLGRAPKTPH
+577 ALGYLRLGRAPKTPH

-607 IVFFDEVSAMPN
+607 IVFFDEVSAMPD

-656 CATKLEYLQPDLRT
+656 CATKLEYLHSDLRT

-699 ALAGAIKLY
+699 ALVGAIKLY

-714 PPPPKNLLPEIRFRR
+714 PPPPKNILPEIRFRR
-729 WGSWAYRYAQILGVA
+729 WVSWAYRYAQILGVT
-744 DKFVASVRKSKIAAH
+744 DKFVAYVRKSKIAAH

-777 PKKEYTIG
+777 PNKAYTIG

-795 ANLRGIGQSLNRE
+795 ANLKGIGQSLNRE

-853 RLRAILKNRGIE
+853 RLRAILKSRGIE
-865 PDSDDDNTSPTPPPA
+865 SDSDDDDTPPTPPSSPPHNPPSPPPTTSTQPTDPTPPPK
-880 PPPNPPTP
+880 PT
-888 PPTAPADHSDLT
+888 
-900 PPQNPASPAQPPA
+900 SPAPQSPPE
-913 SPSEKPESPTDA
+913 PDTPTDN
-925 EMIEFLENAM
+925 EIIQFLEEAM
-935 AEHDRKGG
+935 AEHDQKGC

-958 FWAELAKNGRQKTID
+958 FWSELAKNGLKNTID
-973 YVHKKML
+973 YIHKKIS
-980 ELENVLHAETEKKLR
+980 ELETTLHAETKKQ
-995 YGKHRT
+995 T

>member
-1 MPRNQRK
+1 MPNTQGK
-8 GKDFLTYALGYTQK
+8 GKDFLTYALGYAQK
-22 LGFRVFPLVPGK
+22 LGLRVIPLVPGK
-34 KIPMIPNWQN
+34 KIPLIPNWPN

-53 REWWTRWPNANIG
+53 REWWTKWPNANIG
-66 IVTGEYRDGFFY
+66 IITGWYRDGYFV

-91 DDVGEDILPP
+91 DDVGADILPP
-101 TWVVHTARGGRHY
+101 TWVVHTPSGGRHY
-114 YYRTRELLRSAMLP
+114 YYKSPEPLRSAKLP
-128 DGVDLKGKGGYVVAP
+128 DGVDLKGAGGYVVAP
-143 PSILFDDDGNP
+143 PSILLDDDGNL
-154 IGDYAYQVGNMPKDL
+154 IGEYGFEVGRMPKDM
-169 GMAEGP
+169 GMGEIP
-175 SWVLEKL
+175 NWVLEEL
-182 HGKRTSDAGG
+182 HGKSRGSAGEG
-192 GNEETQLALWRMPP
+192 KEVGRLSLWRMPP

-212 RHNYLVSLAGAL
+212 RHDYLVSLAGAL
-224 WAAGVPQKEL
+224 WAAGVPEKEL
-234 EAVLWGALE
+234 EAVLWGAIE

-252 PEKEINGILKSLQN
+252 PEKEISGILKSLQN

-282 TALRNLVIREV
+282 TAIRDIVLREV
-293 AAAKNLAEANAELIR
+293 AAAKDWAESNAERIR
-308 ENRRRAAEVVRTM
+308 ENRRLAAEVVRTM
-321 AVRKKEDGSLWG
+321 AVRKKEDGTLWG

-339 GKEREVPYTATGL
+339 GKEREIPYTAAGVQG
-352 IALLQ
+352 LLQ

-369 RLLGIVSDG
+369 RLLGVVSNG
-378 AHKGKSKKPK
+378 EHKGKGKKPK
-388 AASFEEI
+388 AAGFEEI

-420 RANIDNIRALLL
+420 RATIDNIHSLLL
-432 QNGIEISKERLNT
+432 QNRVEISKERLKT

-455 ISPMEG
+455 VSPMDG
-461 VVVTEAPRYGKA
+461 VVVTEAPRFGRA

-491 PHEIKHFPFGQWPK
+491 KDEIKHFPFGQWPEG
-505 DVYVL
+505 VYVL
-510 DLRQRDYMIDWNG
+510 DLRQRDYIIDWNG
-523 TPEDLLAYWEGVT
+523 TPEDLLAYWDGIT
-536 NRLAGDRLIALAMFL
+536 NRLVGDQRVALAMYL

-577 SLGYLRLGRAPKTPH
+577 ALGYLRLGRAPKTPH

-607 IVFFDEVSAMPN
+607 IVFFDEVSAMPD

-656 CATKLEYLQPDLRT
+656 CATKLEYLHSDLRT

-714 PPPPKNLLPEIRFRR
+714 PPPPKNILPEIRFRR
-729 WGSWAYRYAQILGVA
+729 WVSWAYRYAQILGVA
-744 DKFVASVRKSKIAAH
+744 DKFVAYVRKSKIAAH

-777 PKKEYTIG
+777 PNKEYTIG

-795 ANLRGIGQSLNRE
+795 ANLKGIGQSLNRE

-832 KGETKAKLRFFFTP
+832 KGETKAKLRFFFTQ

-853 RLRAILKNRGIE
+853 RLRAILKSRGIE
-865 PDSDDDNTSPTPPPA
+865 SDSDDDDTPPTPPSSPPHNPPSPPPTTSTQPTDPTPPPK
-880 PPPNPPTP
+880 PT
-888 PPTAPADHSDLT
+888 
-900 PPQNPASPAQPPA
+900 SPAPQSPPE
-913 SPSEKPESPTDA
+913 PDTPTDN
-925 EMIEFLENAM
+925 EIIQFLEEAM
-935 AEHDRKGG
+935 AEHDQKGC

-958 FWAELAKNGRQKTID
+958 FWSELAKNGLKNTID
-973 YVHKKML
+973 YIHKKIS
-980 ELENVLHAETEKKLR
+980 ELETTLHAETKKQ
-995 YGKHRT
+995 T

>member
-1 MPRNQRK
+1 MRRAQGK
-8 GKDFLTYALGYTQK
+8 GKDFLSYALGYGQK
-22 LGFRVFPLVPGK
+22 LGLRIFPLVPGK
-34 KIPMIPNWQN
+34 KIPLIPNWQN
-44 EATTDEAKI
+44 EATTDETKI
-53 REWWTRWPNANIG
+53 REWWTRWPDANIG
-66 IVTGEYRDGFFY
+66 IVTGEYRDGFFC
-78 VLDFDPRNGGDWF
+78 VLDFDPRNGGGWW
-91 DDVGEDILPP
+91 DDVGENVLPE
-101 TWVVHTARGGRHY
+101 TWVVHTPSGGRHY
-114 YYRTRELLRSAMLP
+114 YYRTPERLRSAKLQH
-128 DGVDLKGKGGYVVAP
+128 GVDLKGNGGYVVAP
-143 PSILFDDDGNP
+143 PSILLDDEGNF
-154 IGDYAYQVGNMPKDL
+154 IGDYDFQVGSMPKDN
-169 GMAEGP
+169 GMGACP
-175 SWVLEKL
+175 QWVLDEL
-182 HGKRTSDAGG
+182 GKKRDGG
-192 GNEETQLALWRMPP
+192 EGKEGVGLSLWRMPP

-212 RHNYLVSLAGAL
+212 RHDYLVSLAGAL
-224 WAAGVPQKEL
+224 WAAGVPEKEL
-234 EAVLWGALE
+234 EAVLWGALA

-252 PEKEINGILKSLQN
+252 PEKEISGILKSLQN
-266 WQGEKLDLAI
+266 WQGEKLDLTI

-282 TALRNLVIREV
+282 TAIRDIVIREV
-293 AAAKNLAEANAELIR
+293 AAAKDLAENNAERVR
-308 ENRRRAAEVVRTM
+308 ENRRRAVEVVRTM

-339 GKEREVPYTATGL
+339 GKEREVPYTAAGL
-352 IALLQ
+352 LGLLQ
-357 DLGISISTKEAE
+357 DLGIYISAKEAE
-369 RLLGIVSDG
+369 RLLGVVSDG
-378 AHKGKSKKPK
+378 EHRGKGKKPK

-420 RANIDNIRALLL
+420 RANLDNIRALLL
-432 QNGIEISKERLNT
+432 QNGLEISKERLNT

-455 ISPMEG
+455 VSPMNG
-461 VVVTEAPRYGKA
+461 VVVTEAPRFGRA
-473 GGIRGL
+473 GGLRGL

-491 PHEIKHFPFGQWPK
+491 KDEIKHFPFGQWPEN
-505 DVYVL
+505 VYVL

-523 TPEDLLAYWEGVT
+523 TPEDLLAYWDGVT
-536 NRLAGDRLIALAMFL
+536 NRLAGDKLVALAMYL

-560 GLILRGPA
+560 GIILRGPA

-592 GTTARDFMAVLHQKA
+592 GTTTRDFMAVLHQKA
-607 IVFFDEVSAMPN
+607 IVFFDEVSAMPD

-729 WGSWAYRYAQILGVA
+729 WVSWAYRYAQILGVA
-744 DKFVASVRKSKIAAH
+744 DKFIAYVRKSKIAAH

-777 PKKEYTIG
+777 PNKEYTIG

-795 ANLRGIGQSLNRE
+795 TNLRGIAQSLNRE

-820 MGYHLRIEKTRL
+820 MGYLLRIEKTRL

-853 RLRAILKNRGIE
+853 RLRAILKSRGIE
-865 PDSDDDNTSPTPPPA
+865 PDSDDDDSPPP
-880 PPPNPPTP
+880 PPPSPSPNPPTP
-888 PPTAPADHSDLT
+888 PLTAPT
-900 PPQNPASPAQPPA
+900 EPPESPPPSNPNPPAQPP
-913 SPSEKPESPTDA
+913 PPVQNPKTPT
-925 EMIEFLENAM
+925 EGEVIEFLENAL
-935 AEHDRKGG
+935 AEHDQKGG
-943 TTEQKL
+943 TAEQKL

-958 FWAELAKNGRQKTID
+958 FWAELMRNGR
-973 YVHKKML
+973 KKVL
-980 ELENVLHAETEKKLR
+980 DCIHEKISELETTLHAETKKQ
-995 YGKHRT
+995 T

>member
-1 MPRNQRK
+1 MGGTQGK
-8 GKDFLTYALGYTQK
+8 SKDFLSYALGYGPK
-22 LGFRVFPLVPGK
+22 LGFRVIPLRPGK
-34 KIPMIPNWQN
+34 KTPLIPNWPN

-53 REWWTRWPNANIG
+53 REWWTRWPDANIG
-66 IVTGEYRDGFFY
+66 IVTGEYRDGFFC
-78 VLDFDPRNGGDWF
+78 VLDFDPRNGGGWW
-91 DDVGEDILPP
+91 DDVGEDVLPE
-101 TWVVHTARGGRHY
+101 TWVVHTPSGGRHY
-114 YYRTRELLRSAMLP
+114 YYRTPERLRSAKLQH
-128 DGVDLKGKGGYVVAP
+128 GVDLKGKGGYVVAP
-143 PSILFDDDGNP
+143 PSILLDDEGNF
-154 IGDYAYQVGNMPKDL
+154 IGDYDFQVGSMPKDK
-169 GMAEGP
+169 GMGACP
-175 SWVLEKL
+175 QWVLDEL
-182 HGKRTSDAGG
+182 GKKRDGG
-192 GNEETQLALWRMPP
+192 EGKDGVGLSLWRMPP

-212 RHNYLVSLAGAL
+212 RHDYLVSLAGAL
-224 WAAGVPQKEL
+224 WAAGVPEKEL
-234 EAVLWGALE
+234 EAVLWGALA

-252 PEKEINGILKSLQN
+252 PEKEISGILKSLQN

-282 TALRNLVIREV
+282 TAIRDIVIREV
-293 AAAKNLAEANAELIR
+293 AAAKDLAENNAERVR
-308 ENRRRAAEVVRTM
+308 ENRRRAVEVVRTM

-339 GKEREVPYTATGL
+339 GKEREVPYTAAGVL
-352 IALLQ
+352 GLLQ
-357 DLGISISTKEAE
+357 DLGIYISTKEAE
-369 RLLGIVSDG
+369 RLLGVVSDG
-378 AHKGKSKKPK
+378 EHRGKGKKPK

-420 RANIDNIRALLL
+420 RANLDNIRALLL
-432 QNGIEISKERLNT
+432 QNGLEISKERLNT

-455 ISPMEG
+455 VSPMNG
-461 VVVTEAPRYGKA
+461 VVVTEAPRFGRA
-473 GGIRGL
+473 GGLRGL

-491 PHEIKHFPFGQWPK
+491 KDEIKHFPFGQWPEN
-505 DVYVL
+505 VYVL

-523 TPEDLLAYWEGVT
+523 TPEDLLAYWDGVT
-536 NRLAGDRLIALAMFL
+536 NRLAGDKLVALAMYL

-560 GLILRGPA
+560 GIILRGPA

-592 GTTARDFMAVLHQKA
+592 GTTTRDFMAVLHQKA
-607 IVFFDEVSAMPN
+607 IVFFDEVSAMPD

-729 WGSWAYRYAQILGVA
+729 WVSWAYRYAQILGVA
-744 DKFVASVRKSKIAAH
+744 DKFIAYVRKSKIAAH

-777 PKKEYTIG
+777 PNKEYTIG

-795 ANLRGIGQSLNRE
+795 TNLRGIAQSLNRE

-820 MGYHLRIEKTRL
+820 MGYLLRIEKTRL

-853 RLRAILKNRGIE
+853 RLRAILKSRGIE
-865 PDSDDDNTSPTPPPA
+865 PDSDDDDSPPP
-880 PPPNPPTP
+880 PPPSPSPNPPTP
-888 PPTAPADHSDLT
+888 PLTAPAE
-900 PPQNPASPAQPPA
+900 PPESPPPSNPNPPAQPP
-913 SPSEKPESPTDA
+913 PPVQNPKTPT
-925 EMIEFLENAM
+925 EGEVIEFLENAL
-935 AEHDRKGG
+935 AEHDQKGG
-943 TTEQKL
+943 TAEQKL

-958 FWAELAKNGRQKTID
+958 FWAELMRNGR
-973 YVHKKML
+973 KKVL
-980 ELENVLHAETEKKLR
+980 DCIHEKISELETTLHAETKKQ
-995 YGKHRT
+995 T

>member
-1 MPRNQRK
+1 MPKAQRK
-8 GKDFLTYALGYTQK
+8 GKDFLTYALGYAQK
-22 LGFRVFPLVPGK
+22 LGLRVIPLVPGK
-34 KIPMIPNWQN
+34 KTPLIPDWPN

-53 REWWTRWPNANIG
+53 REWWQKWPTANIG
-66 IVTGEYRDGFFY
+66 IVTGRYRDGYFI

-91 DDVGEDILPP
+91 DDVGEDVLPP
-101 TWVVHTARGGRHY
+101 TWVVHTPSGGRHY
-114 YYRTRELLRSAMLP
+114 YYKTPELLRSAKLRH
-128 DGVDLKGKGGYVVAP
+128 GVDLKGVGGYVVAP
-143 PSILFDDDGNP
+143 PSILLDDEGKL
-154 IGDYAYQVGNMPKDL
+154 IGEYDYEVGRMPKDVAM
-169 GMAEGP
+169 GEKP
-175 SWVLEKL
+175 NWVLEEL
-182 HGKRTSDAGG
+182 HGKRNGG
-192 GNEETQLALWRMPP
+192 DEEGKEGAQLSLWRLPP
-206 PIPKGM
+206 PIPMGM

-224 WAAGVPQKEL
+224 WAAGVTEKEI
-234 EAVLWGALE
+234 EAVLWGAIA

-252 PEKEINGILKSLQN
+252 PEKEISGILKSLQN

-282 TALRNLVIREV
+282 TAIRDIVLREV
-293 AAAKNLAEANAELIR
+293 AAAKDWAESNAERIR

-321 AVRKKEDGSLWG
+321 AVREKEDGSLWG

-339 GKEREVPYTATGL
+339 GKEREVPYTAAGVQG
-352 IALLQ
+352 LLQ

-369 RLLGIVSDG
+369 RLLGVVSNG
-378 AHKGKSKKPK
+378 EYKGKGKKPK
-388 AASFEEI
+388 AAGFEEI

-420 RANIDNIRALLL
+420 RATLENIHSLLL
-432 QNGIEISKERLNT
+432 QNRVEISKERLRT

-455 ISPMEG
+455 VSPMEG
-461 VVVTEAPRYGKA
+461 VVVTEAPRYGKT

-479 WFRHKNDLYVVT
+479 WFRHKSDLYVVT
-491 PHEIKHFPFGQWPK
+491 PNEIKHFPFGQWPEG
-505 DVYVL
+505 VYVL
-510 DLRQRDYMIDWNG
+510 DLRQRDYIIDWNG
-523 TPEDLLAYWEGVT
+523 TPEDLLAYWDGVT
-536 NRLAGDRLIALAMFL
+536 NRLAGDQRVALAMYL

-577 SLGYLRLGRAPKTPH
+577 ALGYLRLGRAPKTPH

-607 IVFFDEVSAMPN
+607 IVFFDEVSAMPD

-656 CATKLEYLQPDLRT
+656 CATKLEYLHSDLRT

-714 PPPPKNLLPEIRFRR
+714 PPPPKNILPEIRFRR
-729 WGSWAYRYAQILGVA
+729 WVSWAYRYAQILGVA
-744 DKFVASVRKSKIAAH
+744 DKFVAYVRKSKIAAH

-777 PKKEYTIG
+777 PNKEYTIS

-795 ANLRGIGQSLNRE
+795 ANLKGIGQSLNRE

-832 KGETKAKLRFFFTP
+832 KGETKAKLRFFFTQ

-853 RLRAILKNRGIE
+853 RLRAILKSRGIE
-865 PDSDDDNTSPTPPPA
+865 SDSDDDDSSPPPPPPPTP
-880 PPPNPPTP
+880 NPSPP
-888 PPTAPADHSDLT
+888 PPTASTELSDPTPA
-900 PPQNPASPAQPPA
+900 PPSPIPNT
-913 SPSEKPESPTDA
+913 PTDGQV
-925 EMIEFLENAM
+925 IEFLENAM
-935 AEHDRKGG
+935 AEHDLKGC

-958 FWAELAKNGRQKTID
+958 FWSELAKNGLKNTID
-973 YVHKKML
+973 YIHKKIS
-980 ELENVLHAETEKKLR
+980 ELETTLHAETKKQ
-995 YGKHRT
+995 T

>member
-1 MPRNQRK
+1 
-8 GKDFLTYALGYTQK
+8 
-22 LGFRVFPLVPGK
+22 
-34 KIPMIPNWQN
+34 
-44 EATTDEAKI
+44 
-53 REWWTRWPNANIG
+53 
-66 IVTGEYRDGFFY
+66 
-78 VLDFDPRNGGDWF
+78 
-91 DDVGEDILPP
+91 
-101 TWVVHTARGGRHY
+101 
-114 YYRTRELLRSAMLP
+114 
-128 DGVDLKGKGGYVVAP
+128 VDLKGVGGYVVAP
-143 PSILFDDDGNP
+143 PSILLDDDGNL
-154 IGDYAYQVGNMPKDL
+154 IGEYGFEVGRMPKDM
-169 GMAEGP
+169 GMGETP
-175 SWVLEKL
+175 NWVLEEL
-182 HGKRTSDAGG
+182 HGKSSGG
-192 GNEETQLALWRMPP
+192 EERKNGGQLSLWRMPP
-206 PIPKGM
+206 PIPKGT

-224 WAAGVPQKEL
+224 WAAGVTEKEI
-234 EAVLWGALE
+234 EAVLWGAIA

-252 PEKEINGILKSLQN
+252 PEKEISGILKSLQN

-282 TALRNLVIREV
+282 TAIRDIVLREV
-293 AAAKNLAEANAELIR
+293 AAAKDLAESNAERIR

-339 GKEREVPYTATGL
+339 GKEREIPYTAAGVQG
-352 IALLQ
+352 LLQ

-369 RLLGIVSDG
+369 RLLGVVSNG
-378 AHKGKSKKPK
+378 EHKGKGKKPK
-388 AASFEEI
+388 AAGFEEI

-420 RANIDNIRALLL
+420 RATIDNIHSLLL
-432 QNGIEISKERLNT
+432 QNRVEISKERLKT

-455 ISPMEG
+455 VSPMDG
-461 VVVTEAPRYGKA
+461 VVVTEAPRFGRA

-491 PHEIKHFPFGQWPK
+491 KDEIKHFPFGQWPEG
-505 DVYVL
+505 VYVL
-510 DLRQRDYMIDWNG
+510 DLRQRDYIIDWNG
-523 TPEDLLAYWEGVT
+523 TPEDLLAYWDGVT
-536 NRLAGDRLIALAMFL
+536 NRLAGDQRVALAMYL

-577 SLGYLRLGRAPKTPH
+577 ALGYLRLGRAPKTPH

-607 IVFFDEVSAMPN
+607 IVFFDEVSAMPD

-656 CATKLEYLQPDLRT
+656 CATKLEYLHSDLRT

-714 PPPPKNLLPEIRFRR
+714 PPPPKNILPEIRFRR
-729 WGSWAYRYAQILGVA
+729 WVSWAYRYAQILGVA
-744 DKFVASVRKSKIAAH
+744 DKFVAYVRKSKIAAH

-777 PKKEYTIG
+777 PNKEYTIS

-795 ANLRGIGQSLNRE
+795 ANLKGIGQSLNRE

-832 KGETKAKLRFFFTP
+832 KGETKAKLRFFFTQ

-853 RLRAILKNRGIE
+853 RLRAILKSRGIE
-865 PDSDDDNTSPTPPPA
+865 SDSDDDDTPPTPPSSPPHNPPSPPPTTSTQPTDPTPPPK
-880 PPPNPPTP
+880 PT
-888 PPTAPADHSDLT
+888 
-900 PPQNPASPAQPPA
+900 SPAPQSPPE
-913 SPSEKPESPTDA
+913 PDTPTDN
-925 EMIEFLENAM
+925 EIIQFLEEAM
-935 AEHDRKGG
+935 AEHDQKGC

-958 FWAELAKNGRQKTID
+958 FWSELAKNGLKNTLD
-973 YVHKKML
+973 YIHKKIS
-980 ELENVLHAETEKKLR
+980 ELETSLHAETKKQ
-995 YGKHRT
+995 T

>member
-1 MPRNQRK
+1 MPNTQDK
-8 GKDFLTYALGYTQK
+8 GKDFLTYALGYAQK
-22 LGFRVFPLVPGK
+22 LGLRVIPLVPGK
-34 KIPMIPNWQN
+34 KIPLIPNWPN

-53 REWWTRWPNANIG
+53 REWWTIWPNANIG
-66 IVTGEYRDGFFY
+66 IVTGQYRDGFFI
-78 VLDFDPRNGGDWF
+78 VLDFDPRNGGDWYA
-91 DDVGEDILPP
+91 DVGEDVLPP
-101 TWVVHTARGGRHY
+101 TWVVHTPSGGRHY
-114 YYRTRELLRSAMLP
+114 YYKSPEPLRSAKLP
-128 DGVDLKGKGGYVVAP
+128 DGVDLKGAGGYVVAP
-143 PSILFDDDGNP
+143 PSILLDDDGNL
-154 IGDYAYQVGNMPKDL
+154 IGEYGFEVGRMPKDM
-169 GMAEGP
+169 GMGETP
-175 SWVLEKL
+175 NWVLEEL
-182 HGKRTSDAGG
+182 HGKSRGG
-192 GNEETQLALWRMPP
+192 EERKEGGQLSLWRMPP
-206 PIPKGM
+206 PIPKGI

-224 WAAGVPQKEL
+224 WAAGVTEKEI
-234 EAVLWGALE
+234 EAVLWGAIA
-243 FFETREDFE
+243 FFEIREDFE
-252 PEKEINGILKSLQN
+252 PEKEISGILKSLQN

-282 TALRNLVIREV
+282 TAIRDIVLREV
-293 AAAKNLAEANAELIR
+293 AAAKDLAESNAERIR
-308 ENRRRAAEVVRTM
+308 ENRRLAAEVVRTM

-339 GKEREVPYTATGL
+339 GKEREVPYTAAGVQG
-352 IALLQ
+352 LLQ

-369 RLLGIVSDG
+369 RLLGVVSNG
-378 AHKGKSKKPK
+378 EYKGKGKKPK
-388 AASFEEI
+388 AAGFEEI

-420 RANIDNIRALLL
+420 RATIDNIHSLLL
-432 QNGIEISKERLNT
+432 QNRVEISKERLKT

-455 ISPMEG
+455 VSPMNG

-473 GGIRGL
+473 NGIRGL
-479 WFRHKNDLYVVT
+479 WFRHKSDLYVVT
-491 PHEIKHFPFGQWPK
+491 PNEIKHFPFGQWPE

-510 DLRQRDYMIDWNG
+510 DLRQRDYIIDWNG
-523 TPEDLLAYWEGVT
+523 TPEDLLAYWDGVT
-536 NRLAGDRLIALAMFL
+536 NRLAGDQLVALAMYL

-577 SLGYLRLGRAPKTPH
+577 ALGYLRLGRAPKTPH

-607 IVFFDEVSAMPN
+607 IVFFDEVSAMPD

-647 SDMMGTAVF
+647 SDMMGSAVF
-656 CATKLEYLQPDLRT
+656 CATKLEYLQTDLRT

-679 KGGGEYE
+679 KGGGECE

-714 PPPPKNLLPEIRFRR
+714 PPPPKNILPEIRFRR
-729 WGSWAYRYAQILGVA
+729 WISWAYRYAQIFGVV
-744 DKFVASVRKSKIAAH
+744 DKFIAFVRKSKIAAH

-795 ANLRGIGQSLNRE
+795 ANLKGIGQSLNRE

-832 KGETKAKLRFFFTP
+832 KGETKAKLRFFFTQ

-853 RLRAILKNRGIE
+853 RLRAILKSRGIE
-865 PDSDDDNTSPTPPPA
+865 PDSDDDDTPPP
-880 PPPNPPTP
+880 PPSSPPHNPPTP
-888 PPTAPADHSDLT
+888 PPTTTTDPT
-900 PPQNPASPAQPPA
+900 PPPNPTSPPPQ
-913 SPSEKPESPTDA
+913 SPPEPNVTHED
-925 EMIEFLENAM
+925 EIIQFLEEAL
-935 AEHDRKGG
+935 AKHDQKGCAI
-943 TTEQKL
+943 EQKL
-949 LYLYRFKER
+949 LYLYRFKEK
-958 FWAELAKNGRQKTID
+958 FWAELAKNGQRKTID
-973 YVHKKML
+973 YIHKKIS
-980 ELENVLHAETEKKLR
+980 ELETSLHAETKKQ
-995 YGKHRT
+995 T

>member
-1 MPRNQRK
+1 MRRAQGK
-8 GKDFLTYALGYTQK
+8 GKDFLSYALGYGQK
-22 LGFRVFPLVPGK
+22 LGLRIFPLVPGK
-34 KIPMIPNWQN
+34 KIPLIPNWQN
-44 EATTDEAKI
+44 EATTDETKI
-53 REWWTRWPNANIG
+53 REWWTKWPNANIG
-66 IVTGEYRDGFFY
+66 IVTGEYRDGFFC
-78 VLDFDPRNGGDWF
+78 VLDFDPRNGGGWW
-91 DDVGEDILPP
+91 DDVGEDVLPE
-101 TWVVHTARGGRHY
+101 TWVVHTPSGGRHY
-114 YYRTRELLRSAMLP
+114 YYRTLERLRSAKLQH
-128 DGVDLKGKGGYVVAP
+128 GVDLKGNGGYVVAP
-143 PSILFDDDGNP
+143 PSILLDDEGNFT
-154 IGDYAYQVGNMPKDL
+154 GDYDFQVGSMPKDK
-169 GMAEGP
+169 GMGACP
-175 SWVLEKL
+175 QWVLDEL
-182 HGKRTSDAGG
+182 GKKRDGG
-192 GNEETQLALWRMPP
+192 EGKEGVGLSLWRMPP

-212 RHNYLVSLAGAL
+212 RHDYLVSLAGAL
-224 WAAGVPQKEL
+224 WAAGVPEKEL
-234 EAVLWGALE
+234 EAVLWGALA

-252 PEKEINGILKSLQN
+252 PEKEIAGILKSLQN

-282 TALRNLVIREV
+282 TAIRDIVIREV
-293 AAAKNLAEANAELIR
+293 AAAKTLSESKTDRIR
-308 ENRRRAAEVVRTM
+308 EMRRRAAEVVYALEIR
-321 AVRKKEDGSLWG
+321 RKEDGSLWG
-333 VYQMPD
+333 IYQTAE
-339 GKEREVPYTATGL
+339 GSEKEVPYTAAG
-352 IALLQ
+352 IQSLLQ
-357 DLGISISTKEAE
+357 DLGINLSVKEIE
-369 RLLGIVSDG
+369 RLLGVVGNAESRKNG
-378 AHKGKSKKPK
+378 KKPK
-388 AASFEEI
+388 APGFEEI
-395 LEVVWKH
+395 LEVVWKY

-420 RANIDNIRALLL
+420 RATPENIHSLLL
-432 QNGIEISKERLNT
+432 QNRVEISKERLKT

-455 ISPMEG
+455 ISPMDG
-461 VVVTEAPRYGKA
+461 VVVSEAPRYGKA

-479 WFRHKNDLYVVT
+479 WFRHKSDLYVVT
-491 PHEIKHFPFGQWPK
+491 PNEIKHFPFGQWPEN
-505 DVYVL
+505 VYVL

-523 TPEDLLAYWEGVT
+523 TPEDLLAYWDGVT
-536 NRLAGDRLIALAMFL
+536 NRLDGDKLVALAMYL

-577 SLGYLRLGRAPKTPH
+577 ALGYLRLGRAPKTPH

-607 IVFFDEVSAMPN
+607 IVFFDEVSAMPD

-656 CATKLEYLQPDLRT
+656 CATKLEYLLSDLRT

-729 WGSWAYRYAQILGVA
+729 WVSWAYRYAQILNVA
-744 DKFVASVRKSKIAAH
+744 DKFVAYVRKSKIAAH

-777 PKKEYTIG
+777 PNKEYTIG

-795 ANLRGIGQSLNRE
+795 TNLRGIGQSLNRE

-853 RLRAILKNRGIE
+853 RLRTILKNRGIE
-865 PDSDDDNTSPTPPPA
+865 PDSDDDDTPPTPPPA
-880 PPPNPPTP
+880 PSSNPPTP
-888 PPTAPADHSDLT
+888 THTAPTEPSEST
-900 PPQNPASPAQPPA
+900 PPPSQNPNM
-913 SPSEKPESPTDA
+913 PTDR
-925 EMIEFLENAM
+925 ELINFLENAL
-935 AEHDRKGG
+935 AEHDRKGA
-943 TTEQKL
+943 TAEQKL
-949 LYLYRFKER
+949 LYLYHFKER
-958 FWAELAKNGRQKTID
+958 FWGELMRNGLKKVLD
-973 YVHKKML
+973 YIHEKIS
-980 ELENVLHAETEKKLR
+980 ELETTLHAETKKQS
-995 YGKHRT
+995 

>member
-1 MPRNQRK
+1 MRRAQGK
-8 GKDFLTYALGYTQK
+8 GKDFLSYALGYGPK
-22 LGFRVFPLVPGK
+22 LGFRVIPLRPGK
-34 KIPMIPNWQN
+34 KTPLIPNWPN

-53 REWWTRWPNANIG
+53 REWWTRWPDANIG
-66 IVTGEYRDGFFY
+66 IVTGEYRDGFFC
-78 VLDFDPRNGGDWF
+78 VLDFDPRNGGGWW
-91 DDVGEDILPP
+91 DDVGEDVLPE
-101 TWVVHTARGGRHY
+101 TWVVHTPSGGRHY
-114 YYRTRELLRSAMLP
+114 YYRTPERLRSAKLQH
-128 DGVDLKGKGGYVVAP
+128 GVDLKGKGGYVVAP
-143 PSILFDDDGNP
+143 PSILLDDEGNF
-154 IGDYAYQVGNMPKDL
+154 IGDYDFQVGSMPKDK
-169 GMAEGP
+169 GMGACP
-175 SWVLEKL
+175 QWVLDEL
-182 HGKRTSDAGG
+182 GKKRDGG
-192 GNEETQLALWRMPP
+192 EGKDGVGLSLWRMPP

-212 RHNYLVSLAGAL
+212 RHDYLVSLAGAL
-224 WAAGVPQKEL
+224 WAAGVPEKEL
-234 EAVLWGALE
+234 EAVLWGALA

-252 PEKEINGILKSLQN
+252 PEKEISGILKSLQN

-282 TALRNLVIREV
+282 TAIRDIVIREV
-293 AAAKNLAEANAELIR
+293 AAAKDLAENNAERVR
-308 ENRRRAAEVVRTM
+308 ENRRRAVEVVRTM

-339 GKEREVPYTATGL
+339 GKEREVPYTAAGVL
-352 IALLQ
+352 GLLQ
-357 DLGISISTKEAE
+357 DLGIYISTKEAE
-369 RLLGIVSDG
+369 RLLGVVSDG
-378 AHKGKSKKPK
+378 EHRGKGKKPK

-420 RANIDNIRALLL
+420 RANLDNIRALLL
-432 QNGIEISKERLNT
+432 QNGLEISKERLNT

-455 ISPMEG
+455 VSPMNG
-461 VVVTEAPRYGKA
+461 VVVTEAPRFGRA
-473 GGIRGL
+473 GGLRGL

-491 PHEIKHFPFGQWPK
+491 KDEIKHFPFGQWPEN
-505 DVYVL
+505 VYVL

-523 TPEDLLAYWEGVT
+523 TPEDLLAYWDGVT
-536 NRLAGDRLIALAMFL
+536 NRLAGDKLVALAMYL

-560 GLILRGPA
+560 GIILRGPA

-592 GTTARDFMAVLHQKA
+592 GTTTRDFMAVLHQKA
-607 IVFFDEVSAMPN
+607 IVFFDEVSAMPD

-729 WGSWAYRYAQILGVA
+729 WVSWAYRYAQILGVA
-744 DKFVASVRKSKIAAH
+744 DKFIAYVRKSKIAAH

-777 PKKEYTIG
+777 PNKEYTIG

-795 ANLRGIGQSLNRE
+795 TNLRGIAQSLNRE

-820 MGYHLRIEKTRL
+820 MGYLLRIEKTRL

-853 RLRAILKNRGIE
+853 RLRAILKSRGIE
-865 PDSDDDNTSPTPPPA
+865 PDSDDDDSPPP
-880 PPPNPPTP
+880 PPPSPSPNPPTP
-888 PPTAPADHSDLT
+888 PLTAPAE
-900 PPQNPASPAQPPA
+900 PPESPPPSNPNPPAQPP
-913 SPSEKPESPTDA
+913 PPVQNPKTPT
-925 EMIEFLENAM
+925 EGEVIEFLENAL
-935 AEHDRKGG
+935 AEHDQKGG
-943 TTEQKL
+943 TAEQKL

-958 FWAELAKNGRQKTID
+958 FWAELMRNGR
-973 YVHKKML
+973 KKVL
-980 ELENVLHAETEKKLR
+980 DCIHEKISELETTLHAETKKQ
-995 YGKHRT
+995 T

>member
-1 MPRNQRK
+1 MGSKQ
-8 GKDFLTYALGYTQK
+8 GKSKNFLTYALGYGPK
-22 LGFRVFPLVPGK
+22 LGLRVFPLVPGK
-34 KIPMIPNWQN
+34 KIPLIPNWQN

-66 IVTGEYRDGFFY
+66 IVTGEYRDGYFC

-101 TWVVHTARGGRHY
+101 TWVVHTPSGGRHF
-114 YYRTRELLRSAMLP
+114 YYRTPERLRSAKLP
-128 DGVDLKGKGGYVVAP
+128 NGVDLKAGGGYVVAP
-143 PSILFDDDGNP
+143 PSDLFDDEGNFV
-154 IGDYAYQVGNMPKDL
+154 GEYDFQVGNMPKDL
-169 GMAEGP
+169 GMAAC
-175 SWVLEKL
+175 SQWVLDEL
-182 HGKRTSDAGG
+182 HGKRGDGESKEGVG
-192 GNEETQLALWRMPP
+192 LSLWRMPP

-224 WAAGVPQKEL
+224 WAAGVPEKEL
-234 EAVLWGALE
+234 EAVLWGALA

-252 PEKEINGILKSLQN
+252 PEKEIAGILKSLQN
-266 WQGEKLDLAI
+266 WQGEKLDLTL

-282 TALRNLVIREV
+282 TAIRDIVIREV
-293 AAAKNLAEANAELIR
+293 AAAKDLAADNAERVR
-308 ENRRRAAEVVRTM
+308 ENRRRAVEVVRTM

-339 GKEREVPYTATGL
+339 GKEREVPYTAAGL
-352 IALLQ
+352 QGLLQ
-357 DLGISISTKEAE
+357 DLGIYISTKEAE
-369 RLLGIVSDG
+369 RLLGVVSDG
-378 AHKGKSKKPK
+378 EHKGKSKKTK

-420 RANIDNIRALLL
+420 RANLDNIRALLL
-432 QNGIEISKERLNT
+432 QNGLEISKERLNT

-455 ISPMEG
+455 VSPMNG
-461 VVVTEAPRYGKA
+461 VVVTEAPRFGRA
-473 GGIRGL
+473 GGVRGL

-491 PHEIKHFPFGQWPK
+491 KDEIKHFPFGQWPE

-523 TPEDLLAYWEGVT
+523 TPEDLLAYWNGVT
-536 NRLAGDRLIALAMFL
+536 NRLAGDKLVALAMYL

-577 SLGYLRLGRAPKTPH
+577 ALGYIRLGRAPKTPH
-592 GTTARDFMAVLHQKA
+592 GITARDFMAVLHQKA
-607 IVFFDEVSAMPN
+607 IVFFDEVSAMPD

-729 WGSWAYRYAQILGVA
+729 WVSWAYRYAQILGVA
-744 DKFVASVRKSKIAAH
+744 DKFVAYVRKSKIAAH
-759 KGEKFEFLIDA
+759 KGEKFEFLIDS

-777 PKKEYTIG
+777 PNKEYTIG

-795 ANLRGIGQSLNRE
+795 TNLRGIGQSLNRE
-808 SVRDAIITLALS
+808 SVRDAIITLAIS

-853 RLRAILKNRGIE
+853 RLRTILKSRGIE
-865 PDSDDDNTSPTPPPA
+865 PDSDDDDTPFTPPTSPSS
-880 PPPNPPTP
+880 NPPTP
-888 PPTAPADHSDLT
+888 PPTAPTEPPEST
-900 PPQNPASPAQPPA
+900 PPPNPNPPSPSQNP
-913 SPSEKPESPTDA
+913 KLPTDG
-925 EMIEFLENAM
+925 EVIDFLENAL
-935 AEHDRKGG
+935 AEHDRKGS
-943 TTEQKL
+943 TAEQKL

-958 FWAELAKNGRQKTID
+958 FWVELMRNGRKKVFD
-973 YVHKKML
+973 YIHEKIS
-980 ELENVLHAETEKKLR
+980 ELETALYAETKKQ
-995 YGKHRT
+995 T

>member
-1 MPRNQRK
+1 MGTRQSK
-8 GKDFLTYALGYTQK
+8 GKDFLSYALGYAQK
-22 LGFRVFPLVPGK
+22 LGFRVIPLVPGK
-34 KIPMIPNWQN
+34 KTPLIPNWQN

-66 IVTGEYRDGFFY
+66 IVTGRYRDGYFC
-78 VLDFDPRNGGDWF
+78 VLDFDPRNGGDWW
-91 DDVGEDILPP
+91 DDVGEDILPR
-101 TWVVHTARGGRHY
+101 TWVVHTPSGGRHY
-114 YYRTRELLRSAMLP
+114 YYKTPELLRCAKLR
-128 DGVDLKGKGGYVVAP
+128 DGVDLKADGGYVVSP
-143 PSILFDDDGNP
+143 PSDLFDDEGNFV
-154 IGDYAYQVGNMPKDL
+154 GDYGFQVGNMPKDME
-169 GMAEGP
+169 MAE
-175 SWVLEKL
+175 SAQWVLDEL
-182 HGKRTSDAGG
+182 HGKRRGG
-192 GNEETQLALWRMPP
+192 AWGGKEGGSLALWRMPP
-206 PIPKGM
+206 PIPKGT
-212 RHNYLVSLAGAL
+212 RHNYLVSLAGVL
-224 WAAGVPQKEL
+224 WAAGVPEKEL
-234 EAVLWGALE
+234 EMVLWGALA

-252 PEKEINGILKSLQN
+252 PEKEISGILKSLQN

-282 TALRNLVIREV
+282 TAIRDIVIREV
-293 AAAKNLAEANAELIR
+293 AAAKDLAEANAERIR
-308 ENRRRAAEVVRTM
+308 ENRRRAAEVIRTM
-321 AVRKKEDGSLWG
+321 AVREKEDGSLWG
-333 VYQMPD
+333 VYQMAD
-339 GKEREVPYTATGL
+339 GSEKEVPYTVAG
-352 IALLQ
+352 IHGLLQ
-357 DLGISISTKEAE
+357 DLGINLSIKETE
-369 RLLGIVSDG
+369 RLLGIVSNAG
-378 AHKGKSKKPK
+378 SRKNGKKPK
-388 AASFEEI
+388 APGFEEI
-395 LEVVWKH
+395 LEVIWKY

-410 TWLLEPPLLT
+410 TWILEPPLL
-420 RANIDNIRALLL
+420 IRATPENIHTLLL
-432 QNGIEISKERLNT
+432 QNRIEISKERLKT

-455 ISPMEG
+455 VSPMDG

-479 WFRHKNDLYVVT
+479 WFRHKSDLYVVT
-491 PHEIKHFPFGQWPK
+491 PNEIKHFPFGQWPE

-523 TPEDLLAYWEGVT
+523 TPEDLLAYWNGVA
-536 NRLAGDRLIALAMFL
+536 NRLAGDKLVALAMFL
-551 PALLDQGHI
+551 PALLDQGYI

-577 SLGYLRLGRAPKTPH
+577 ALGYLRLGRAPKSPQGSTF
-592 GTTARDFMAVLHQKA
+592 RDFMAVLHQKGM
-607 IVFFDEVSAMPN
+607 VFFDEVGAMPN
-619 EMQTALKSMITGD
+619 EMQIALKSMITGD

-656 CATKLEYLQPDLRT
+656 CSTKLEYLQPDLRT

-729 WGSWAYRYAQILGVA
+729 WVSWAYRYAQILGVA
-744 DKFVASVRKSKIAAH
+744 DKFVAYVRKSKIAAH

-777 PKKEYTIG
+777 PNKEYTIG

-795 ANLRGIGQSLNRE
+795 TNLRGIGQSLNRE

-865 PDSDDDNTSPTPPPA
+865 PDSDDDDATLTTPPS
-880 PPPNPPTP
+880 PPPNSPTP
-888 PPTAPADHSDLT
+888 PPTAPTEPSEPT
-900 PPQNPASPAQPPA
+900 PPPTPTPPAQPPA
-913 SPSEKPESPTDA
+913 TPSQNLDMPTDQQI
-925 EMIEFLENAM
+925 IEFLENTLD
-935 AEHDRKGG
+935 EHDQKGG
-943 TTEQKL
+943 PTEQKL
-949 LYLYRFKER
+949 LYLYRFKEH
-958 FWAELAKNGRQKTID
+958 FWDDLTQNGRRGVLD
-973 YVHKKML
+973 YIHKKIS
-980 ELENVLHAETEKKLR
+980 ELETALYAETKKQ
-995 YGKHRT
+995 TWI

>member
-1 MPRNQRK
+1 MGTRQSK
-8 GKDFLTYALGYTQK
+8 GKDFLTYALGYAQK
-22 LGFRVFPLVPGK
+22 LGFRVIPLVPGK
-34 KIPMIPNWQN
+34 KTPLIPNWQN

-53 REWWTRWPNANIG
+53 REWWAKWPNANIG
-66 IVTGEYRDGFFY
+66 IVTGRYRDGYFC
-78 VLDFDPRNGGDWF
+78 VLDFDPRNGGDWW
-91 DDVGEDILPP
+91 DDVGEDVLPR
-101 TWVVHTARGGRHY
+101 TWVVHTPSGGRHY
-114 YYRTRELLRSAMLP
+114 YYKTPELLRCAKLR
-128 DGVDLKGKGGYVVAP
+128 DGVDLKADGGYVVSP
-143 PSILFDDDGNP
+143 PSELFDDEGNFV
-154 IGDYAYQVGNMPKDL
+154 GDYGFQVGNMPKDME
-169 GMAEGP
+169 MAE
-175 SWVLEKL
+175 SAQWVLDEL
-182 HGKRTSDAGG
+182 HGKRSGGAGG
-192 GNEETQLALWRMPP
+192 SKEGERLALWRMPP
-206 PIPKGM
+206 PIPKGT
-212 RHNYLVSLAGAL
+212 RHNYLVSLAGVL
-224 WAAGVPQKEL
+224 WAAGVPEKEL
-234 EAVLWGALE
+234 EAVLWGALA
-243 FFETREDFE
+243 FFETKEDFE
-252 PEKEINGILKSLQN
+252 PEKEISGILKSLQN

-282 TALRNLVIREV
+282 TAIRDIVIREV
-293 AAAKNLAEANAELIR
+293 AAAKDLAEANAERIR
-308 ENRRRAAEVVRTM
+308 ENRRRAAEIIRTM
-321 AVRKKEDGSLWG
+321 AVREKEDGSLWG
-333 VYQMPD
+333 VYQMAD
-339 GKEREVPYTATGL
+339 GSEKEIPYTVAG
-352 IALLQ
+352 IHGLLQ
-357 DLGISISTKEAE
+357 DLGINLSIKETE
-369 RLLGIVSDG
+369 RLLGVISNAG
-378 AHKGKSKKPK
+378 SQKNGKKPK
-388 AASFEEI
+388 APGFEEI
-395 LEVVWKH
+395 LEVIWKY

-410 TWLLEPPLLT
+410 TWLLEPPLL
-420 RANIDNIRALLL
+420 IRATPENIHTLLL
-432 QNGIEISKERLNT
+432 QNRVEISKERLKT

-455 ISPMEG
+455 VSPMDG

-479 WFRHKNDLYVVT
+479 WFRHKSDLYVVT
-491 PHEIKHFPFGQWPK
+491 PNEIKHFPFGQWPE

-523 TPEDLLAYWEGVT
+523 TPEDLLAYWDGVA
-536 NRLAGDRLIALAMFL
+536 NRLAGDKLVALAMFL

-577 SLGYLRLGRAPKTPH
+577 ALGYLRLGRAPKSPQGSTF
-592 GTTARDFMAVLHQKA
+592 RDFMAVLHQKGM
-607 IVFFDEVSAMPN
+607 VFFDEVGAMPN
-619 EMQTALKSMITGD
+619 EMQIALKSMITGD

-714 PPPPKNLLPEIRFRR
+714 PPPPKNILPEIRFRR
-729 WGSWAYRYAQILGVA
+729 WVSWAYRYAQILGVA
-744 DKFVASVRKSKIAAH
+744 DKFVAYVRKSKIAAH

-777 PKKEYTIG
+777 PNKEYTIG

-795 ANLRGIGQSLNRE
+795 TNLRGIGQSLNRE

-865 PDSDDDNTSPTPPPA
+865 PDSDDDNAPLTPPPS
-880 PPPNPPTP
+880 PPPNSPTP
-888 PPTAPADHSDLT
+888 PPTAPTEPSEPT
-900 PPQNPASPAQPPA
+900 PPPNPTPPAQPPA
-913 SPSEKPESPTDA
+913 TPSQNPDMPTDQQI
-925 EMIEFLENAM
+925 IEFLENIM
-935 AEHDRKGG
+935 NEHDRKGG

-958 FWAELAKNGRQKTID
+958 FWGDLAKDGRWEVID
-973 YVHKKML
+973 YIHKKIS
-980 ELENVLHAETEKKLR
+980 ELETALHPETKKQ
-995 YGKHRT
+995 TQI